1 MNNSHTSMAN
11 VGLLPKSKIALSRT
25 VILFIAILSLVRFI
39 AHGDRVSIFLLIVV
53 LAMTTIAITT
63 YFRERLSNAQNV
75 IDLDIKTSHN
85 AQLVAQLSEVD
96 TQTRREIGA
105 WLHSVVQP
113 KLLAIA
119 RKAWS
124 YESEDGNALAEA
136 IDTLNEEVVRRY
148 SHQLFPVQL
157 EIALIL
163 ALADLLEGRATVT
176 FDRRMYPLM
185 GEPAKPSAIP
195 QITQENVDSL
205 LPKDQVFFPIQQRYS
220 IYRIIEEAVAN
231 AEKKPST
238 TKISVDISIPQ
249 DLIIITVVDDG
260 ASKSEDFVA
269 GLGTR
274 LIDTYTMLHGGTW
287 ALSNVAHGVQFR
299 CELPI
304 ISFSEAAT
312 K

>member
-1 MNNSHTSMAN
+1 
-11 VGLLPKSKIALSRT
+11 
-25 VILFIAILSLVRFI
+25 
-39 AHGDRVSIFLLIVV
+39 
-53 LAMTTIAITT
+53 MTTIAITV
-63 YFRERLSNAQNV
+63 YFHERLANAQNV
-75 IDLDIKTSHN
+75 IDLNIKSSHN

-113 KLLAIA
+113 KLLAVA

-163 ALADLLEGRATVT
+163 ALADLLEGRATFT

-185 GEPAKPSAIP
+185 GEPAKPSPIP
-195 QITQENVDSL
+195 QITQENMDSL

-231 AEKKPST
+231 AEKKSST

-249 DLIIITVVDDG
+249 DLIFITVVDDG
-260 ASKSEDFVA
+260 APKSEDFVA

-274 LIDTYTMLHGGTW
+274 LIDTYTMLHGGNW

-299 CELPI
+299 CELPVI
-304 ISFSEAAT
+304 TSSEAAT